1 MAIPKYDQCYQPFLT
16 ALADGQVHRVREIR
30 DILARQLSVT
40 QEEQAQLLPNG
51 SQPTF
56 SSRVAGGHLPA
67 EGPAGAPGRP
77 GAAIS

>member
-51 SQPTF
+51 SQPLLQPGGL
-56 SSRVAGGHLPA
+56 GGHLLK
-67 EGPAGAPGRP
+67 AGLVCTANP
-77 GAAIS
+77 GAATS

>member
-56 SSRVAGGHLPA
+56 SSRVGWAGTYLSLIHV
-67 EGPAGAPGRP
+67 
-77 GAAIS
+77 